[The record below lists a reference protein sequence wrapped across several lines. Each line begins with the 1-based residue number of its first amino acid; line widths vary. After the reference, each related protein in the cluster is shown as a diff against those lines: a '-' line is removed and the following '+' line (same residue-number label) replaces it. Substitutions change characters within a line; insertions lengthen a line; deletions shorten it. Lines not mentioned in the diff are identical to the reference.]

1 VKLLGDLYLDGDGFD
16 LDRLDS
22 GEGEEIISVQAV
34 RPDLSTLS

>member
-22 GEGEEIISVQAV
+22 GEREEIISVQGV
-34 RPDLSTLS
+34 RADLSTLS